1 MKKLNKFVD
10 IGRFR
15 NVIKEVTDRTRYV
28 GKTETGEPI
37 FDDNITLPILK
48 FKGTVKLHGTNAGI
62 SLSNEGEYFAQS
74 KDNIITIQ
82 NDNHGFA
89 FYAESNK
96 EVFMK
101 MFDRIKKQGF
111 GISDMEMLHS
121 FNDHVSTITIFGE
134 WIGQGIQKGVA
145 IAQLPKSFV
154 IFGVKLAFS
163 NPEIPS
169 VYLPDF
175 PWSELQDESIR
186 CYNIQQYKTFSID
199 IDFNHPEIAQEQ
211 IEKWVLEV
219 ENECP
224 FGKKMGVSGIGEG
237 IVFSY
242 FNEDGSMIRFKAKGE
257 KHSVSKTK
265 SSAPIDVEKMNSVS
279 QFVDYSVTENRLNQ
293 GMERVFTDV
302 GETIDIKKLGD
313 FLKWI
318 VNDIIKEEMDTMNE
332 SDLTPKDVNP
342 AISKVAREWFL
353 KKWNTI

>member
-1 MKKLNKFVD
+1 MKLISKKSINPRVCWDLSIENTNCFFAN
-10 IGRFR
+10 G
-15 NVIKEVTDRTRYV
+15 
-28 GKTETGEPI
+28 
-37 FDDNITLPILK
+37 IL
-48 FKGTVKLHGTNAGI
+48 VHNSNAGI
-62 SLSNEGEYFAQS
+62 SLSKDGEYFAQS

-96 EVFMK
+96 DVFMK
-101 MFDRIKKQGF
+101 MFDGIKKDGF
-111 GISDMEMLHS
+111 GISDSEMLRS
-121 FNDHVSTITIFGE
+121 FNEHVSTITIFGE

-154 IFGVKLAFS
+154 IFGVKIAFS
-163 NPEIPS
+163 NPDTPS
-169 VYLPDF
+169 RYLPDVT
-175 PWSELQDESIR
+175 WCELRDESIK
-186 CYNIQQYKTFSID
+186 CYNIQDYKTFSID
-199 IDFNHPEIAQEQ
+199 IDFNHPGIAQEQ

-224 FGKKMGVSGIGEG
+224 FGKAFGISGVGEG
-237 IVFSY
+237 IVFSC
-242 FNEDGSMIRFKAKGE
+242 FNEDGSVIRFKAKGE

-279 QFVDYSVTENRLNQ
+279 QFVEYSVTENRLNQ
-293 GMERVFTDV
+293 GLERVFTDV

-318 VNDIIKEEMDTMNE
+318 VNDIIKEEMDTMKE
-332 SDLTPKDVNP
+332 SELTPKDVNP